1 MNIEIDCDS
10 TEKSVEEFAKQ
21 ILQLPDNEF
30 AKVYMQT
37 IGKLSIGQSETP
49 QAMKTFHALC
59 KDRMLE
65 IAKSGFPIGMIA

>member
-37 IGKLSIGQSETP
+37 IGKLSIGKSEPP
-49 QAMKTFHALC
+49 QALKTFHVLC

-65 IAKSGFPIGMIA
+65 ISKSRIPNRMPV